1 MKPDKSHHKKLK
13 LNPQKVSGGLK
24 MVSGKRIASDFKVF
38 SRGYLRNRFGLFF
51 GLIFPVI
58 LILIFGAIFSGGSSG
73 TINVYVQNQ
82 DTKAPPQADIASQF
96 ITALNSS
103 STIRVITVNATED
116 FPKYL
121 ADHSAS
127 DGIVIP
133 ENFSANY
140 LAGHQ
145 VNVTVYGN
153 PTSASSGIVSGTVNG
168 YANYFNLN
176 YYQKNAVP
184 IIGIES
190 ATVNTQQTKYIDF
203 LIPGLIG
210 FSILTSPMF
219 SLVNISSEYKKTKLF
234 KQLSLTP
241 LTKMEW
247 LTSKMLWYI
256 VLTIIGFILMV
267 GVGVF
272 AFGAHVTL
280 TAGLIP
286 FLVLGPMLFAA
297 LGMLVGTVTKSPE
310 TAGVVGNIVTFPMMF
325 LSGTFFPISTM
336 PQYLQTLAHIL
347 PLFYVIEGLNNVMV
361 YGNAI
366 GALIDFAVVAVITA
380 IFFGLAVK
388 LFKWR
393 ED

>member
-1 MKPDKSHHKKLK
+1 
-13 LNPQKVSGGLK
+13 
-24 MVSGKRIASDFKVF
+24 MVSGKRIFSDFKVF
-38 SRGYLRNRFGLFF
+38 SRGYLRNKFGLFF

-58 LILIFGAIFSGGSSG
+58 LILIFGAIFSGGGSG
-73 TINVYVQNQ
+73 TINVYTQNQ
-82 DTKAPPQADIASQF
+82 DAGPFLSPQMDIASTF
-96 ITALNSS
+96 LNALNESG
-103 STIRVITVNATED
+103 TIKVITVDNSED
-116 FPKYL
+116 FSQFL
-121 ADHSAS
+121 ADHSSS
-127 DGIVIP
+127 DGIIVP
-133 ENFSANY
+133 ANFSANY

-153 PTSASSGIVSGTVNG
+153 PTASSSGIVSGTVNG
-168 YANYFNLN
+168 YVNFFNLN
-176 YYQKNAVP
+176 YFQRKYNDNTPA
-184 IIGIES
+184 IIGIT
-190 ATVNTQQTKYIDF
+190 ATTVNTQQTKYVDF

-256 VLTIIGFILMV
+256 VLTISGFLLMV
-267 GVGVF
+267 GVGIF

-280 TAGLIP
+280 TPWLIP

-297 LGMLVGTVTKSPE
+297 LGMLVGTVTKNPE
-310 TAGVVGNIVTFPMMF
+310 TAGVIGNIVTFPMMF
-325 LSGTFFPISTM
+325 LAGTFFPLSIM
-336 PQYLQTLAHIL
+336 PTYLQSFAHVL

-361 YGNAI
+361 YGNFA
-366 GALIDFAVVAVITA
+366 GALIDLAVILVLTTI
-380 IFFGLAVK
+380 IFVLAVR

>member
-1 MKPDKSHHKKLK
+1 
-13 LNPQKVSGGLK
+13 

-38 SRGYLRNRFGLFF
+38 SRGYLRNKFGLFF

-58 LILIFGAIFSGGSSG
+58 LILIFGAIFSGGSNG
-73 TINVYVQNQ
+73 TINVYTQNN
-82 DTKAPPQADIASQF
+82 DNGPISSNF
-96 ITALNSS
+96 LTALNQST
-103 STIRVITVNATED
+103 TIRVITVNTTD
-116 FPKYL
+116 FSKYL

-127 DGIVIP
+127 DGIIIP
-133 ENFSANY
+133 QNFSAEY
-140 LAGHQ
+140 LAGHP
-145 VNVTVYGN
+145 VNLTVYGN
-153 PTSASSGIVSGTVNG
+153 PTSSSSGIVSGTVGG

-176 YYQKNAVP
+176 YFQQKYKDTTPP
-184 IIGIES
+184 IIGIAS

-247 LTSKMLWYI
+247 LTSKVLWYI
-256 VLTIIGFILMV
+256 VLTIAGFLLMV

-280 TAGLIP
+280 TVGLIP

-297 LGMLVGTVTKSPE
+297 LGMLVGTVTKNPE
-310 TAGVVGNIVTFPMMF
+310 TAGVIGNIVTFPMMF
-325 LSGTFFPISTM
+325 LAGTFFPISIM
-336 PQYLQTLAHIL
+336 PTYLQSIAHIL
-347 PLFYVIEGLNNVMV
+347 PLFYIVEGLNNVMV
-361 YGNAI
+361 YGNAT
-366 GALIDFAVVAVITA
+366 GALIDLAVVAVLTA
-380 IFFGLAVK
+380 IIFGLAVK

>member
-1 MKPDKSHHKKLK
+1 
-13 LNPQKVSGGLK
+13 

-58 LILIFGAIFSGGSSG
+58 LILIFGAIFSGGSTG

-82 DTKAPPQADIASQF
+82 DTNAPPQADIASQF
-96 ITALNSS
+96 IAALNSS
-103 STIRVITVNATED
+103 TTIRVITVNATED
-116 FPKYL
+116 FSKYL
-121 ADHSAS
+121 AAHSSS

-133 ENFSANY
+133 ENFSSDY

-176 YYQKNAVP
+176 YYQKNAIP
-184 IIGIES
+184 IIGIKS
-190 ATVNTQQTKYIDF
+190 ATVNTQQTQYIDF

-272 AFGAHVTL
+272 AFGAHVNL

-361 YGNAI
+361 YGNAL